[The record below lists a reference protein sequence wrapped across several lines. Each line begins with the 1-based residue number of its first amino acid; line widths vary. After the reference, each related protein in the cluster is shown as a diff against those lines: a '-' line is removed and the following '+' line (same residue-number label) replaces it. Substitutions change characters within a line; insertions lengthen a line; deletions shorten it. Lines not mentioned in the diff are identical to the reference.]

1 MSQNA
6 SNISLLQN
14 AHEDGDLSSGS
25 LNALTK
31 IPDIGAIIQQGL
43 GVPIDSVRSSEVIL
57 LNILV
62 DDSGSIRFAKNTQPI
77 RDGHNELIKA
87 LLDSKQQDNIE
98 VLNRYLNG
106 TVLYPYT
113 PLSIVPQM
121 DAGNYDPNGGT
132 PLFDETAKL
141 LATVI
146 AKAQDFKNNGIQ
158 VRTITLIMTDG
169 DDCHSRTS
177 TSADVKKIVSDMLR
191 SEDHIIAAMG
201 FDNGSCDFKQVFS
214 EMGIPDHWTLT
225 ANSNPSEIRKAFQ
238 VFSQSA
244 VRASQSAAHFSQTN
258 LGGFGGK

>member
-1 MSQNA
+1 MSQ
-6 SNISLLQN
+6 SNLNLGLLQN

-43 GVPIDSVRSSEVIL
+43 GVPIDSVKSSEVIL

-62 DDSGSIRFAKNTQPI
+62 DDSGSIQGAGNEQPI
-77 RDGHNELIKA
+77 RDGHNMLIKA

-98 VLNRYLNG
+98 VINRYLNE

-113 PLSIVPQM
+113 PLSMVPKM
-121 DAGNYDPNGGT
+121 DSRNYHANGGT

-158 VRTITLIMTDG
+158 VRTITLILTDG
-169 DDCHSRTS
+169 EDMHSRTS
-177 TSADVKKIVSDMLR
+177 TAADVNKIVTDMLR
-191 SEDHIIAAMG
+191 SEDHIVAAMG
-201 FDNGSCDFKQVFS
+201 FDNGSCNFKNVFS
-214 EMGIPDHWTLT
+214 NMGIPDRWILT
-225 ANSNPSEIRKAFQ
+225 ANANPSEIRKAFM

-244 VRASQSAAHFSQTN
+244 VRASQSAAHFSQTS
-258 LGGFGGK
+258 LGGFGN

>member
-1 MSQNA
+1 MSKSVN
-6 SNISLLQN
+6 NLGLLQD
-14 AHEDGDLSSGS
+14 AHEEGDLSSGS

-43 GVPIDSVRSSEVIL
+43 GVPIQSMLSSEVIL

-62 DDSGSIRFAKNTQPI
+62 DDSGSIRMAGNSQPI
-77 RDGHNELIKA
+77 RDGHNMLIKA
-87 LLDSKQQDNIE
+87 LFDSKQLDNIE
-98 VLNRYLNG
+98 VINRYLNG
-106 TVLYPYT
+106 KVLYPYT
-113 PLSIVPQM
+113 PISLVPNM
-121 DAGNYDPNGGT
+121 DSKNYDASGGT

-169 DDCHSRTS
+169 EDVHSHTS
-177 TSADVKKIVSDMLR
+177 TAADVNKIVTDMLR
-191 SEDHIIAAMG
+191 SEDHIVAAMG
-201 FDNGSCDFKQVFS
+201 FDNGSCDFKKVFS
-214 EMGIPDHWTLT
+214 DMGISDRWVLT
-225 ANSNPSEIRKAFQ
+225 ANANPSEIRKAFQ

-244 VRASQSAAHFSQTN
+244 VRASQSAAHFSQTS

>member
-1 MSQNA
+1 MSNSA
-6 SNISLLQN
+6 NNLNLLQN
-14 AHEDGDLSSGS
+14 AHEEGDLSSGS

-62 DDSGSIRFAKNTQPI
+62 DDSGSISGAGNEQPM
-77 RDGHNELIKA
+77 RDGHNIVIDA
-87 LLDSKQQDNIE
+87 LLESKQQDNVE
-98 VLNRYLNG
+98 VFCRYLNG
-106 TVLYPYT
+106 TVLYPFT
-113 PLSIVPQM
+113 PLSIVPKM
-121 DAGNYDPNGGT
+121 DSRNYQAHGGT

-158 VRTITLIMTDG
+158 VRTITLILSDG
-169 DDCHSRTS
+169 QDLHSRTS
-177 TSADVKKIVSDMLR
+177 TAADVSKIVTDMLR

-201 FDNGSCDFKQVFS
+201 FNNGSIDFKKVFGD
-214 EMGIPDHWTLT
+214 MGINDRWILT
-225 ANSNPSEIRKAFQ
+225 TGTTKPEIKQAFQ

-244 VRASQSAAHFSQTN
+244 VRASQSAAHFSQTS
-258 LGGFGGK
+258 LGGFGG

>member
-1 MSQNA
+1 MSTSKN
-6 SNISLLQN
+6 NLGLLQS
-14 AHEDGDLSSGS
+14 AHDDGDLSSGS
-25 LNALTK
+25 LTALTK

-43 GVPIDSVRSSEVIL
+43 GVPINSVRSSEVVL

-62 DDSGSIRFAKNTQPI
+62 DDSGSIRMSGNSQSI
-77 RDGHNELIKA
+77 RDGHNMLIKA

-98 VLNRYLNG
+98 VINRYLNG

-113 PLSIVPQM
+113 PLSLVPEM
-121 DAGNYDPNGGT
+121 DSSNYDANGGT

-146 AKAQDFKNNGIQ
+146 AKAQEFKNSGIQ
-158 VRTITLIMTDG
+158 VRTITLILTDG
-169 DDCHSRTS
+169 EDCHSHTS
-177 TSADVKKIVSDMLR
+177 TASDIKKIVTDMLR
-191 SEDHIIAAMG
+191 GEDHIIAAMG

-214 EMGIPDHWTLT
+214 DMGILDRWSLT
-225 ANSNPSEIRKAFQ
+225 SSANASEIRKAFQ

-258 LGGFGGK
+258 LGGFGG

>member
-1 MSQNA
+1 MSQNIK
-6 SNISLLQN
+6 NIGLLQN

-62 DDSGSIRFAKNTQPI
+62 DDSGSIRMAGNSQPV
-77 RDGHNELIKA
+77 RDGHNMLIQA
-87 LLDSKQQDNIE
+87 LLESKQQDNIE

-113 PLSIVPQM
+113 PLSLVPKM
-121 DAGNYDPNGGT
+121 DSSNYDAVGGT
-132 PLFDETAKL
+132 PLFDETVKL

-146 AKAQDFKNNGIQ
+146 AKTQDFKNSGIQ

-169 DDCHSRTS
+169 DDCHSHTS
-177 TSADVKKIVSDMLR
+177 TAKDIKKIVTDMLR
-191 SEDHIIAAMG
+191 SEDHIVAAMG
-201 FDNGSCDFKQVFS
+201 FDDGKLDFKKVFS
-214 EMGIPDHWTLT
+214 DMGIPDNWILT
-225 ANSNPSEIRKAFQ
+225 ANANPAEIRKAFQ
-238 VFSQSA
+238 MFSQSA

-258 LGGFGGK
+258 LGGFGG

>member
-1 MSQNA
+1 MSTQAN
-6 SNISLLQN
+6 NLGLLN
-14 AHEDGDLSSGS
+14 TAHEDGDLSSGS

-62 DDSGSIRFAKNTQPI
+62 DDSGSIRFAGNTQPI
-77 RDGHNELIKA
+77 RDGHNMLIQA
-87 LLDSKQQDNIE
+87 LLESKQQDNIE
-98 VLNRYLNG
+98 VINRYLNG

-113 PLSIVPQM
+113 PLSLVPKM
-121 DAGNYDPNGGT
+121 DSSNYDANGGT
-132 PLFDETAKL
+132 PLFDETTKL

-146 AKAQDFKNNGIQ
+146 AKTQDFKNNGIQ

-169 DDCHSRTS
+169 DDCHSHTS
-177 TSADVKKIVSDMLR
+177 TSADVKKIVTDMLR

-201 FDNGSCDFKQVFS
+201 FDNGSCSFKQVFS
-214 EMGIPDHWTLT
+214 EMGVPDRWVLT
-225 ANSNPSEIRKAFQ
+225 ANANPSEIRKAFQ

-244 VRASQSAAHFSQTN
+244 VRASQSAAHFSQTS
-258 LGGFGGK
+258 LGGFGG